1 MPREHGR
8 WPLLTPRHREVL
20 VLIVRGMTS
29 REIAVELGISRRTV
43 EVHRTNIMRRLGAR
57 NVSDLFREA
66 LLQRLIP
73 KRYWRKGAEPE
84 AAATPAP
91 VSTVD
96 ADPPSVTAIN
106 TVPAF

>member
-1 MPREHGR
+1 MSRDNGR

-20 VLIVRGMTS
+20 ALIVEGMTS
-29 REIAVELGISRRTV
+29 REIAAQLGISRRTV

-73 KRYWRKGAEPE
+73 KRYRRKGGEPTAMPLADPEPE
-84 AAATPAP
+84 SAP
-91 VSTVD
+91 SSAVPD
-96 ADPPSVTAIN
+96 I
-106 TVPAF
+106 VPAF

>member
-1 MPREHGR
+1 MCHLRNAATLRSYTLALCMNHPVATEDPMPREHGR

-20 VLIVRGMTS
+20 VLIVRGLTS

-73 KRYWRKGAEPE
+73 KRY
-84 AAATPAP
+84 
-91 VSTVD
+91 
-96 ADPPSVTAIN
+96 
-106 TVPAF
+106 

>member
-73 KRYWRKGAEPE
+73 KRYWRKGVEAEP
-84 AAATPAP
+84 APAP
-91 VSTVD
+91 AST
-96 ADPPSVTAIN
+96 ASPDPPTVTVAN